1 MNHEF
6 DMLETRLAMIGNIVD
21 VFALHEANV
30 TNDGRPKQPLF
41 YNKFK
46 QVINAANQSHQDQIF
61 TKTS

>member
-6 DMLETRLAMIGNIVD
+6 DMLETRLAMIGDVVD

-46 QVINAANQSHQDQIF
+46 PTGGIKCFRVWQPYFEF
-61 TKTS
+61 TH